1 MELGDSRPPGRE
13 PPLPGSNRGV
23 LSSRL
28 LLGKWST
35 SKAAGGL
42 FLLGPPYQCAPS
54 GGRDID
60 SCSETVYVALYSLP
74 FSEREGWLDQCSSA
88 VSFSFGLPRAGGQ
101 GLLPEVSGS
110 RGSTESG

>member
-13 PPLPGSNRGV
+13 LPLPGSNRGV

-60 SCSETVYVALYSLP
+60 SCSVTVFVQSPIFRERGAGSINAHRLSL
-74 FSEREGWLDQCSSA
+74 SLSA
-88 VSFSFGLPRAGGQ
+88 YPGPAAKVFYPK
-101 GLLPEVSGS
+101 
-110 RGSTESG
+110 